1 MQCPNCGATLKKG
14 KCDYCGY
21 DRADE
26 NINNNQ
32 NGGFNLNINI
42 GNDGIN
48 INGNGIPNNTTI
60 NQGSTNYN
68 VNNNNTDYDSDIYSN
83 KNKWVALILAIFF
96 GGFGIHKFYVG
107 KIGMGILYLLTGGLF
122 YIGVIVD
129 VVNILTGSAKDSEGK
144 ILRG

>member
-83 KNKWVALILAIFF
+83 KNKWVALILALFF
-96 GGFGIHKFYVG
+96 GVFGIHKFYVG

-129 VVNILTGSAKDSEGK
+129 LVIILTGSAKDSEGK

>member
-32 NGGFNLNINI
+32 NSGFNLNINI

-83 KNKWVALILAIFF
+83 KNKWVALILALFF
-96 GGFGIHKFYVG
+96 GVFGIHKFYVG

-129 VVNILTGSAKDSEGK
+129 LVIILTGSAKDSEGK